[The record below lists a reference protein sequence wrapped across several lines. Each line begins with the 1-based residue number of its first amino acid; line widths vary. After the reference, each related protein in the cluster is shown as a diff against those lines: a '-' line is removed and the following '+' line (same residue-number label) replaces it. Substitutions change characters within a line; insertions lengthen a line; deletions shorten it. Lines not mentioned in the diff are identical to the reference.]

1 MKQTRVVFFHN
12 FQEISSDLNAVK
24 ILKISN
30 TYLNYQADWKFK
42 TIWIHLFDIFN
53 DNGET
58 EIHVSNVKDLKSEQ
72 KGRKMLEELK

>member
-12 FQEISSDLNAVK
+12 FQEINSDLNAVK
-24 ILKISN
+24 ILKVSN
-30 TYLNYQADWKFK
+30 TYLNFQANWEFK
-42 TIWIHLFDIFN
+42 TIWIHH

-58 EIHVSNVKDLKSEQ
+58 EILVSNVKDLKSEQ